1 MLLCGRRWLLL
12 LLWRWRMPLGCIRLL
27 WSWLTHVCDS
37 GLPGMLRVV
46 MLLLLLLMHLLLLH
60 CVKLLLLLLLLQ
72 MQLLLSGRSRI

>member
-12 LLWRWRMPLGCIRLL
+12 LLWRRRMPLGCIRLL

-46 MLLLLLLMHLLLLH
+46 MLLLLLMHLLLLH
-60 CVKLLLLLLLLQ
+60 CVKLLLLLLLLLQ